1 MELDICILTY
11 VRSLREANYAR
22 WIPVHLRDM
31 AQLPKTHPDIYEEF
45 KAGHFTAQKTKRV
58 FSAMPI
64 DQAHEQNNACVKGD
78 GGAVGLTENPSALRR
93 WMIAGAEVARV
104 IGEFE
109 KSAIPENRRV
119 DTHHHDQTASVQI
132 SFAKD
137 VRSLLTVIED
147 MGNPFEQESQD
158 LLVLDTKEIADPAV
172 VKTVRSAKSVGQD
185 QFDAFTKECLIDR
198 TKSIYDTIHRNKL
211 PLFSTP
217 ASKHPKESNS

>member
-45 KAGHFTAQKTKRV
+45 KAGHFTAQKTKQV
-58 FSAMPI
+58 FSVMPI

-158 LLVLDTKEIADPAV
+158 LLVLDTQ
-172 VKTVRSAKSVGQD
+172 T
-185 QFDAFTKECLIDR
+185 L
-198 TKSIYDTIHRNKL
+198 L
-211 PLFSTP
+211 
-217 ASKHPKESNS
+217 